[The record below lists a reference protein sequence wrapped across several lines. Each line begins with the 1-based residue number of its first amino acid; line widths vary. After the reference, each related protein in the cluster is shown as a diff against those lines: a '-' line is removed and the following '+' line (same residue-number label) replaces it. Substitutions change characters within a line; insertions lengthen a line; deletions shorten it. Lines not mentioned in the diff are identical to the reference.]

1 MQTKREVE
9 ALLTG
14 RLLAR
19 GLGCMHGRLTFV
31 HKSEH
36 VQLTVNETVY
46 RGCYITVHG
55 DGTGSRE
62 FRAFGGIFDFDAI
75 ARTVVEVAEGRA
87 KRRQGIPAH
96 DVRAENRRLVD
107 DLRTMM
113 GGGDSHLTIEPS
125 LATPGRVRVRLTEV
139 ELDPLSVLQLYAAVS
154 RALAP
159 AAERT
164 ARAA

>member
-1 MQTKREVE
+1 M
-9 ALLTG
+9 
-14 RLLAR
+14 LAR
-19 GLGCMHGRLTFV
+19 GLGCVHGKLTFV
-31 HKSEH
+31 HKGEH
-36 VQLTVNETVY
+36 VLVKVDETVY

-55 DGTGSRE
+55 DERESRE

-75 ARTVVEVAEGRA
+75 ARTIVEVAERRA
-87 KRRQGIPAH
+87 RRRHGTPAL

-113 GGGDSHLTIEPS
+113 GGGDAHLTIEPS
-125 LATPGRVRVRLTEV
+125 PATPGRVRVRLTEV

-159 AAERT
+159 GAELT
-164 ARAA
+164 ARNAA